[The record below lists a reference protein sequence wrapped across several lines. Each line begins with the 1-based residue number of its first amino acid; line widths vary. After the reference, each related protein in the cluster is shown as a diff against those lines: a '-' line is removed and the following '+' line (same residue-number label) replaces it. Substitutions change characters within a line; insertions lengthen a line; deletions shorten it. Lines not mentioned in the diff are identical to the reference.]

1 MTEGGT
7 ADGTGLS
14 PIFGLDRT
22 FARERG
28 EMKVLFATS
37 EVSPLATAGGLGDV
51 MGSLPMALAGL
62 GCEISV
68 VIPAYR
74 SALERLEEWNV
85 AARDLPLTMGKR
97 DLTVEILRGELDM
110 DLPVYLVRR
119 DEYFDREGIY
129 GTERGEYFDNPER
142 FIFFSRA
149 IPPLCSA
156 LSLGP
161 DIVLAN
167 DWETGLVMALMDQGA
182 IPGASG
188 VFAIHN
194 MGYHGLVPA
203 EAVEKLGLAD
213 RYLGMEGLE
222 FYGSMS
228 LLKAGIVYARRVV
241 TVSPTYAL
249 EIQTPEFGFGL
260 DGLIR
265 SVSGRLHGILNG
277 ADYRVWNPET
287 DEYIVSSYS
296 PRDPGGKALCKEDL
310 LRAMGLDPGLM
321 KRPLAG
327 MVTRLVEQKGCRLV
341 AEAAD
346 RLFEMGMG
354 LVVLGSGEKVYEEMF
369 LGLQSRYPDRF
380 ALRLGFDTGL
390 AHRIVAGSD
399 LFLVPSLYEP
409 CGLTQIYS
417 LKYGTVPVVR
427 ATGGLKDTVIDP
439 REKEDLPTGFKFHP
453 FRAEALVE
461 GVTRAVRTYG
471 QPRLWQE
478 MMLRGMN
485 EDFSWDRSAREYL
498 RLFEMTVSG

>member
-1 MTEGGT
+1 
-7 ADGTGLS
+7 
-14 PIFGLDRT
+14 
-22 FARERG
+22 
-28 EMKVLFATS
+28 
-37 EVSPLATAGGLGDV
+37 
-51 MGSLPMALAGL
+51 
-62 GCEISV
+62 
-68 VIPAYR
+68 
-74 SALERLEEWNV
+74 
-85 AARDLPLTMGKR
+85 
-97 DLTVEILRGELDM
+97 
-110 DLPVYLVRR
+110 
-119 DEYFDREGIY
+119 
-129 GTERGEYFDNPER
+129 
-142 FIFFSRA
+142 
-149 IPPLCSA
+149 
-156 LSLGP
+156 
-161 DIVLAN
+161 
-167 DWETGLVMALMDQGA
+167 
-182 IPGASG
+182 
-188 VFAIHN
+188 
-194 MGYHGLVPA
+194 
-203 EAVEKLGLAD
+203 
-213 RYLGMEGLE
+213 MEGLE

-439 REKEDLPTGFKFHP
+439 REKEDLSTGFKFHP